1 MAKAFNLSKFK
12 ADQKAKAVG
21 PAAVTPPK
29 KKKRKNATSTEHLT
43 GAVLNGW
50 RQRARR
56 DRIAYSLKSAE
67 LEAIWVAQK
76 GLCSVTARPL
86 NLTKN
91 DPCRVSLDRVDPSK
105 AYTLDNV
112 RLVCTSV
119 NYARHVL
126 TDDDLRKL
134 LKDMQWVDRL
144 RQARDQWRGSGNW
157 YTDGVLRPEWERVF
171 GRKEIDP
178 AGVAGG

>member
-1 MAKAFNLSKFK
+1 MPISA
-12 ADQKAKAVG
+12 
-21 PAAVTPPK
+21 PTK
-29 KKKRKNATSTEHLT
+29 KPRKNATSTEHLS
-43 GAVLNGW
+43 GSVLNGW

-56 DRIAYSLKSAE
+56 DKIVYSLKPADI
-67 LEAIWVAQK
+67 EAIWVAQK

-105 AYTLDNV
+105 AYTVDNV

-134 LKDMQWVDRL
+134 LEDMHEVDRL
-144 RQARDQWRGSGNW
+144 RQARDKWKGSGNW
-157 YTDGVLRPEWERVF
+157 YADKVLRPEWERVF
-171 GRKEIDP
+171 GRKEINPARPTDP
-178 AGVAGG
+178 SRP